1 VLAALADR
9 AGKTPK
15 ATLAQLRTAG
25 LPEKD
30 VVAIVRKGLTRDER
44 AELKSVLSET
54 KLSTQ
59 ARALFEA
66 VLDGAPT
73 ARNAPL
79 DVELTSRGLRGIT
92 KPNATIEAVNLSTT
106 AGPGGDAF
114 VVGKADGDG
123 RFSARLDG
131 TQRPKGG
138 DSVRL
143 RARYDDGTAS
153 DWIVVNAGGRDARA
167 AELNVNRLE
176 LTASDGR
183 IDVRT
188 RDSNPTL
195 AEPGSQLALTNLR
208 TGKQLTVTLDDR
220 GRLPDGAS
228 MPGKPGDRFSVAI
241 SACVHN
247 RAFKDLEGSVTVAGG
262 ERPSNLVPTPALHSD
277 ELKPKK
283 PTIPKATFS
292 GPLFLNGAS
301 ASDVHQG
308 MLANCYF
315 PAAIGALVT
324 ARPGLMQELIKDNG
338 DGTFTVTFSKRD
350 ALDRVRKVP
359 VTVDSDLWVKPG
371 KGTPLY
377 GRGGTDLDQQTM
389 ELWYPL
395 LEKAYAQWKGSY
407 ETVGSGGSSADVF
420 EELTGEW
427 SEYWPIDGRSTPD
440 AVWKRITSAIDD
452 ERPLASGTHEEKGP
466 VHYGNTGVFGDHAYS
481 IVGYQQEG
489 DKRFVVLRNPWGDS
503 EPRRNG
509 PDDGVFKLPLERFMQ
524 LFSDLMTL
532 APK

>member
-15 ATLAQLRTAG
+15 ATLAELRTAG
-25 LPEKD
+25 RPEKEI
-30 VVAIVRKGLTRDER
+30 VAIVRKGLTKDER
-44 AELKSVLSET
+44 AELKTLLSET
-54 KLSTQ
+54 RLSTQ

-66 VLDGAPT
+66 VLGGVPT
-73 ARNAPL
+73 RKAPL
-79 DVELTSRGLRGIT
+79 DVEVTSRGLRGLT
-92 KPNATIEAVNLSTT
+92 KPNATIEAVNLSAS
-106 AGPGGDAF
+106 AGPNGDAF

-123 RFSARLDG
+123 RFSARLEG
-131 TQRPKGG
+131 TQRPKDG
-138 DSVRL
+138 DSMRL
-143 RARYDDGTAS
+143 RARFDDGTAS
-153 DWIVVNAGGRDARA
+153 DWIVVNAGGRDARP

-176 LTASDGR
+176 LTAADGR
-183 IDVRT
+183 IEVHT
-188 RDSNPTL
+188 RDANPTL
-195 AEPGSQLALTNLR
+195 AEPGSLVALTNLR
-208 TGKQLTVTLDDR
+208 TGKQLTLTLDDR

-228 MPGKPGDRFSVAI
+228 TPGKPGDRFSVAI
-241 SACVHN
+241 SDGVHN
-247 RAFKDLEGSVTVAGG
+247 RSFKDVAGHLTVAGG
-262 ERPSNLVPTPALHSD
+262 DRPSNLVPTPALHSD

-301 ASDVHQG
+301 AADVHQG

-324 ARPGLMQELIKDNG
+324 ARPGLMQDLIKDNG
-338 DGTFTVTFSKRD
+338 DGTFTVTFFKRD

-377 GRGGTDLDQQTM
+377 GRGGTDLGQTTM

-407 ETVGSGGSSADVF
+407 DTVGSGGSSSDVF
-420 EELTGEW
+420 EELTGEL
-427 SEYWPIDGRSTPD
+427 SEYWPIDGRSTQD
-440 AVWKRITSAIDD
+440 AVWKRVVSAIDD
-452 ERPLASGTHEEKGP
+452 QRPLAAGTHGEKGP
-466 VHYGNTGVFGDHAYS
+466 VHYTNTGVLGDHAYS

-509 PDDGVFKLPLERFMQ
+509 PNDGVFKLPLERFMQ
-524 LFSDLMTL
+524 LFCDLMTL
-532 APK
+532 EKK